1 MRHALFVAAALLAAC
16 APEVGDDPIETDTAT
31 TETDTQPDPD
41 AIWEPCGGLCACVGD
56 ALLQCP
62 APPPSEGCE
71 STPAGLFL
79 GLWLQECGTVE
90 DLWGL

>member
-1 MRHALFVAAALLAAC
+1 MIRHALLAAALLAAC
-16 APEVGDDPIETDTAT
+16 APEVGDEPIETDDTALVAD
-31 TETDTQPDPD
+31 TEPADLW
-41 AIWEPCGGLCACVGD
+41 APCGGLCACVGD

-71 STPAGLFL
+71 STPARLFL
-79 GLWLQECGTVE
+79 GLWLQECGTAD